1 MIIVYGTVIKMHVK
15 IQQVGQWGMLLEH
28 DHEESYERE
37 GQNQREEKR
46 GQSSNCQHYFK
57 SLIMEVKEVSNWELR
72 KTCL

>member
-37 GQNQREEKR
+37 GQNQRGKKR
-46 GQSSNCQHYFK
+46 AIFKLQHYFK